1 MNEKKPDYIEDVVME
16 ARNITK
22 IYPGTIALDGVDF
35 KLYRGKVNVLIGQ
48 NGAGKSTLMR
58 ILAGIEQPSE
68 GVIYLNGEEV
78 KLNGPK
84 EAAEKGIGIIHQELN
99 LFPLLTVA
107 QNIFMGQEDA
117 KLGGLSINQK
127 ENNKKASEILKR
139 LEHYI
144 NPKTQ
149 VAELRMGQQQIV
161 EIAKTLLQQNI
172 KVLIMDEP
180 TSSLSRAEVE
190 ILFKLIGELKEQGIT
205 IVYISHRMEE
215 ILQVGD
221 YITALRDGRKV
232 AEDWVRNI
240 DISWMVRAMVGKS
253 QEGIRIEK
261 TDKLIGEEV
270 LRVEHLSLPSEAG
283 GYILDDVSFSLK
295 RGEILGIYGLLG
307 AGRTELLE
315 CLMGVRSEV
324 QGDIYIKQSKTR
336 FERISQQIKKGL
348 FLIPEDRKDTGLI
361 HSLSVGKNLT
371 IASLRKFASVG
382 HLSKKKESAAADQT
396 IKELSIKVVD
406 KGLPIYSLSG
416 GNQQK
421 VVIGKGV
428 LTNPSILLL
437 DEPTRGIDVGA
448 KEEVF
453 KLVYEISHKGCGI
466 ILVASEL
473 GEITRISDRII
484 VLSGGKITGEFSC
497 ENCCDE
503 TLVKASEANLKS
515 QSAC

>member
-1 MNEKKPDYIEDVVME
+1 MIERTPEHIEDVVME
-16 ARNITK
+16 ARNITMV
-22 IYPGTIALDGVDF
+22 YPGTIALDEVDF

-58 ILAGIEQPSE
+58 ILAGIEQPTQGS
-68 GVIYLNGEEV
+68 IYLNGEQV
-78 KLNGPK
+78 KLNGPR

-107 QNIFMGQEDA
+107 QNIFMGQENA
-117 KLGGLSINQK
+117 KIGGLYISHK
-127 ENNKKASEILKR
+127 ENNKRAAEILKR

-190 ILFKLIGELKEQGIT
+190 ILFKLISELKEQGIT

-232 AEDWVRNI
+232 AEDWIKNV
-240 DISWMVRAMVGKS
+240 DVSWMVRAMVGKS

-261 TDKLIGEEV
+261 SDKLIGEEV

-283 GYILDDVSFSLK
+283 GYTLEDVSFSLS

-315 CLMGVRSEV
+315 CLMGVRSEA
-324 QGDIYIKQSKTR
+324 QGEIYIKQSKTR
-336 FERISQQIKKGL
+336 FDKINQQIRKGL
-348 FLIPEDRKDTGLI
+348 FLVPEDRKDSGLI

-371 IASLRKFASVG
+371 IASLKKFAKAG
-382 HLSKKKESAAADQT
+382 YLSKRKESAAADKT
-396 IKELSIKVVD
+396 IRELSIKVAD

-421 VVIGKGV
+421 VVIGKGI
-428 LTNPSILLL
+428 LTNPSIF
-437 DEPTRGIDVGA
+437 A
-448 KEEVF
+448 
-453 KLVYEISHKGCGI
+453 
-466 ILVASEL
+466 
-473 GEITRISDRII
+473 
-484 VLSGGKITGEFSC
+484 
-497 ENCCDE
+497 
-503 TLVKASEANLKS
+503 
-515 QSAC
+515 